1 MRLPTNTPILV
12 LLVCGLAGCSRLTL
26 PDSGL
31 APDDA
36 APTIDAGVIVDADTP
51 DEDGAAPLDDSGA
64 PGADASSPDAALPD
78 AMPRDIGFLEPGDAG
93 FAAVAVVLA
102 HEPNGRV
109 TLGSTT
115 ALAASVDA
123 HADVK
128 VAYDDW
134 VLRCTTLTSSA
145 SGVSCQAWMPVTV
158 VDEGR
163 RWAIAPSP
171 EWSFAALDTQG
182 GVDLATYRVDRH
194 RLGANTRQ
202 SRALVWLA
210 RDWRTLV
217 YAHDARGTPVYGQ
230 LAELWAA
237 LRAGAA
243 VTPFASRATSVV
255 SSRGGTHLAALDV
268 WRLGTE
274 ADGQG
279 LDDDLAHTFE
289 WQSTTGTQAL
299 SRWDVGAR
307 VPRGDTSTTSGASWW
322 AEPSWTELYAHTAS
336 GTPTVGSLQRL
347 LGAVDAGAEVRV
359 QLGAGVFQPCA
370 RVIYDLERTALSCL
384 VRGALEPNL
393 RGRDVGFVG
402 PPTREVRA
410 VSTTGVVVTE
420 RYRHGEG
427 PVVSASEERVPV
439 RWFVSEA
446 GWIELLRTGTVG
458 QVLAGDP
465 RFVVQAAQRGADVRV
480 SSAFTETTVVNACHA
495 LKVDAARDRAA
506 CVDFGTRT
514 GAAYWYFSA
523 HTTDGVIRDQ
533 RVCFGS
539 ATDCGALTQVP
550 EQTRW
555 YGRF

>member
-64 PGADASSPDAALPD
+64 PEADAGSPDAALPD

-102 HEPNGRV
+102 HEPDGRV

-134 VLRCTTLTSSA
+134 ILRCTTLTSSA

-182 GVDLATYRVDRH
+182 RVDLATYRVDRH

-202 SRALVWLA
+202 ARALVWLA

-217 YAHDARGTPVYGQ
+217 YAHDARGAPVYGQ

-255 SSRGGTHLAALDV
+255 SSRGGAHLAALDV
-268 WRLGTE
+268 
-274 ADGQG
+274 
-279 LDDDLAHTFE
+279 
-289 WQSTTGTQAL
+289 
-299 SRWDVGAR
+299 
-307 VPRGDTSTTSGASWW
+307 
-322 AEPSWTELYAHTAS
+322 
-336 GTPTVGSLQRL
+336 
-347 LGAVDAGAEVRV
+347 
-359 QLGAGVFQPCA
+359 
-370 RVIYDLERTALSCL
+370 
-384 VRGALEPNL
+384 
-393 RGRDVGFVG
+393 
-402 PPTREVRA
+402 
-410 VSTTGVVVTE
+410 
-420 RYRHGEG
+420 
-427 PVVSASEERVPV
+427 
-439 RWFVSEA
+439 
-446 GWIELLRTGTVG
+446 
-458 QVLAGDP
+458 
-465 RFVVQAAQRGADVRV
+465 
-480 SSAFTETTVVNACHA
+480 
-495 LKVDAARDRAA
+495 
-506 CVDFGTRT
+506 
-514 GAAYWYFSA
+514 
-523 HTTDGVIRDQ
+523 
-533 RVCFGS
+533 
-539 ATDCGALTQVP
+539 
-550 EQTRW
+550 
-555 YGRF
+555 